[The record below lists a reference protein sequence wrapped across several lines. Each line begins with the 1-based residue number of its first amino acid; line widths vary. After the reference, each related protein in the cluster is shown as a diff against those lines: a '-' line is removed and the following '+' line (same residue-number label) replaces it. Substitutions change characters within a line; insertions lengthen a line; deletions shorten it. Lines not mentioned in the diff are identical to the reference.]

1 MAATA
6 VAEKLT
12 VSESPTMYASSAGS
26 KSGPYIRHRENS
38 NSEPFLLEGIGERQA
53 DSEGGSGVVVPASGD
68 SGLGLLFHYRDFRRA
83 GNIAS
88 GRELGTGDLDLLAAR
103 WH

>member
-68 SGLGLLFHYRDFRRA
+68 SGLGLIFQTSLQLLRNDLSRIESESRR
-83 GNIAS
+83 S
-88 GRELGTGDLDLLAAR
+88 GVP
-103 WH
+103 